1 MIIGVFNNLALASMS
16 ILAFEAGFIFLK
28 NPPIFFI
35 GALLILLGL
44 VLVIITMNSKKLP
57 DRFKS

>member
-1 MIIGVFNNLALASMS
+1 MIIGLFNNLALGSMS
-16 ILAFEAGFIFLK
+16 IPAVVAGFMFLET
-28 NPPIFFI
+28 PPIFFI

-44 VLVIITMNSKKLP
+44 ILVIITMNSKKLP

>member
-1 MIIGVFNNLALASMS
+1 MTIGVFNNLALASMS
-16 ILAFEAGFIFLK
+16 IPALGAGFIFLK

-44 VLVIITMNSKKLP
+44 ILVIITMNSKKLP